1 MREEI
6 IEKLKTKFPEY
17 RERIE
22 NQIYFSQRDVQTFQK
37 FKNKLVKFREK
48 QNEVEVL
55 KKPIR

>member
-17 RERIE
+17 KERIE
-22 NQIYFSQRDVQTFQK
+22 NQSYFSQRDVQTFQK
-37 FKNKLVKFREK
+37 FKNKLAKFREK

>member
-17 RERIE
+17 KERIAKE
-22 NQIYFSQRDVQTFQK
+22 SYLSQIDVQTFQK
-37 FKNKLVKFREK
+37 FKNNLVKFREK